1 MAILWGVVGAGR
13 VGSRAPR
20 GVVVVTHLRTLVS
33 GIGWRQW
40 GWENSEW
47 MWKMELAKPGEQ
59 LSLGVR
65 AKGCGS
71 AWPLGGALG
80 HLPPERALAVE
91 RPGPREG

>member
-1 MAILWGVVGAGR
+1 MEVLPGAGGGVVGAGR

-47 MWKMELAKPGEQ
+47 MWKMESAKPSEQ
-59 LSLGVR
+59 LSVGVR

-71 AWPLGGALG
+71 AWPLGGYS
-80 HLPPERALAVE
+80 
-91 RPGPREG
+91 PGCRKARTT